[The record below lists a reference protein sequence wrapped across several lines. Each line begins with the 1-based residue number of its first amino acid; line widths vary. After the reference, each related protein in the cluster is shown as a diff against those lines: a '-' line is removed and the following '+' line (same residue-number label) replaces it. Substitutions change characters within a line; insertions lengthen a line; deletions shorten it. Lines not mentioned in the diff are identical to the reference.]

1 MLIRKVHSPRRACSQ
16 SKAVYNP
23 KAVIP
28 HAASLHQACA
38 HCAIFPTAASRRSLG
53 RISVPMWPVAL
64 SGRLPV
70 EAMVGRYPAIKLIGR
85 DPIPYRKSFPRGP
98 CGQLEHPA
106 LPPVSRSY
114 SGVWGRSVTHYSPVR
129 HSHGRS
135 KLQPIPFDLHVLS
148 TPPAFILSQNRTL
161 HKKTSRRE
169 STCDSQNKENRLRL
183 IRKGAIARK
192 PRRPSRPLGHSPTGS
207 GRRTGNH

>member
-161 HKKTSRRE
+161 HKKNFMKRHRHDDSR
-169 STCDSQNKENRLRL
+169 NKKIDDRL
-183 IRKGAIARK
+183 IRKGASHKNLAAV
-192 PRRPSRPLGHSPTGS
+192 
-207 GRRTGNH
+207 